1 MAFDQKKY
9 EAARDKL
16 ITNNEGVVNNIYLDT
31 RGIPTA
37 GKGVAFIATPN
48 SRNGQ
53 RYTVDEPKVNGLSEV
68 LGLSDKD
75 KAQFM
80 KLMQQQAQNL
90 NTFPRPVYPNKKGE
104 VNLNNFL
111 KTPLGSASEQLF
123 GSITTG
129 KGGHFDVLTNNK
141 SVMQIKFADQ
151 QSDELYRKT
160 TIEDKERA
168 LNKYVLNKVGCP
180 KEALSENQRAALF
193 SMVYHGAADKA
204 RAAASVIK
212 QYSEGKISEEVYH
225 KRMEATVLHPQF
237 QGPNKQYLGRSRR
250 ELNLIQD
257 VIPRITKHSSLDP
270 NHNLDNFAHQT
281 QVANAQLSPAAKK
294 LAEQC
299 EEQLIDFCK
308 RNNISASDP
317 DDYKN
322 IAMALTAKGI
332 EARMSKVESVNV
344 DLNENSVFIFSH
356 EPDLRYAKMQ
366 LDTATKTPAH
376 ESAHQV
382 VQAEN
387 TLAREQAERQFNQN
401 QSQGRSMG

>member
-1 MAFDQKKY
+1 MAFNQRKY
-9 EAARDKL
+9 EAARDQL
-16 ITNNEGVVNNIYLDT
+16 IVDNERIVNNVYLDIW
-31 RGIPTA
+31 GIPTA

-90 NTFPRPVYPNKKGE
+90 NTFSRPVYPKGIGQT
-104 VNLNNFL
+104 NLTNFL
-111 KTPLGSASEQLF
+111 KSPLGSASEQLF
-123 GSITTG
+123 GPITMG
-129 KGGHFDVLTNNK
+129 EKKSFDILTNSK
-141 SVMQIKFADQ
+141 SVMQIKFTDQ

-160 TIEDKERA
+160 TIEEKEKILDR
-168 LNKYVLNKVGCP
+168 YVLNKVGCP

-257 VIPRITKHSSLDP
+257 VIPRITKHSALDD
-270 NHNLDNFAHQT
+270 LDNFTQT

-299 EEQLIDFCK
+299 EERLIDFCK

-332 EARMSKVESVNV
+332 EARMSRVESVNI

>member
-1 MAFDQKKY
+1 MAFNQRKY
-9 EAARDKL
+9 EAARDQL
-16 ITNNEGVVNNIYLDT
+16 IVDNERIVNNVYLDIW
-31 RGIPTA
+31 GIPTA
-37 GKGVAFIATPN
+37 GKGVALIATPN
-48 SRNGQ
+48 RRNGQ

-75 KAQFM
+75 KSQFM

-90 NTFPRPVYPNKKGE
+90 NTFSRPVYPKGIGQT
-104 VNLNNFL
+104 NLTNFL
-111 KTPLGSASEQLF
+111 KSPLGSASEQLF
-123 GSITTG
+123 GPITMG
-129 KGGHFDVLTNNK
+129 EKKSFDILTNSK
-141 SVMQIKFADQ
+141 SVMQIKFTDQ

-160 TIEDKERA
+160 TIEEKEKILDR
-168 LNKYVLNKVGCP
+168 YVLNKVGCP

-257 VIPRITKHSSLDP
+257 VIPRITKHSALDD
-270 NHNLDNFAHQT
+270 LDNFAQT
-281 QVANAQLSPAAKK
+281 QVATAQLSPAAAK
-294 LAEQC
+294 LAGQC
-299 EEQLIDFCK
+299 EKQLIAFCE
-308 RNNISASDP
+308 RNNISATHP

-332 EARMSKVESVNV
+332 EARMSRVESVNV
-344 DLNENSVFIFSH
+344 DLDGNSVAIFSH

-376 ESAHQV
+376 ESTLQV
-382 VQAEN
+382 AQAEN
-387 TLAREQAERQFNQN
+387 TLAREQAERQFAQN
-401 QSQGRSMG
+401 QSQGPKIS

>member
-16 ITNNEGVVNNIYLDT
+16 IVENEHVVNNIYLDT
-31 RGIPTA
+31 IGIPTA
-37 GKGVAFIATPN
+37 GKGVALIAPPN
-48 SRNGQ
+48 NYNGQ
-53 RYTVDEPKVNGLSEV
+53 RYTVDEKKFNELSKILE
-68 LGLSDKD
+68 LSDKD
-75 KAQFM
+75 KSQFM
-80 KLMQQQAQNL
+80 KLMQQQADNL
-90 NTFPRPVYPNKKGE
+90 NTFSPPVYPKGRGQT
-104 VNLNNFL
+104 NLDNFL
-111 KTPLGSASEQLF
+111 KTPLGRASEQLF
-123 GSITTG
+123 GPIT
-129 KGGHFDVLTNNK
+129 KGEKGNFDVLTNSK
-141 SVMQIKFADQ
+141 SVMQIEFTAQ
-151 QSDELYRKT
+151 QSDKLYRSPKI
-160 TIEDKERA
+160 IEETEGKLDKF
-168 LNKYVLNKVGCP
+168 VLNKVGCP
-180 KEALSENQRAALF
+180 KEALSENQHAALF
-193 SMVYHGAADKA
+193 SMVYHGSVRKA
-204 RAAASVIK
+204 KAAASVIK
-212 QYSEGKISEEVYH
+212 QYAEGKISEEVYH
-225 KRMEATVLHPQF
+225 KKMEATVLDPQF
-237 QGPNKQYLGRSRR
+237 QGKNKQFLGRSRR

-257 VIPRITKHSSLDP
+257 VIPRITKHSALDD
-270 NHNLDNFAHQT
+270 LDNFAQT
-281 QVANAQLSPAAKK
+281 QVATAQLSPAAKK

-299 EEQLIDFCK
+299 EERLIDFCK

-356 EPDLRYAKMQ
+356 EPDLRYAEMQ

-401 QSQGRSMG
+401 QSHGGRSMG

>member
-16 ITNNEGVVNNIYLDT
+16 IADNEWIVNNIYLDIW
-31 RGIPTA
+31 GIPTA

-48 SRNGQ
+48 NRNGH
-53 RYTVDEPKVNGLSEV
+53 RYTVDEPKVNGLSKV

-75 KAQFM
+75 ASQFM
-80 KLMQQQAQNL
+80 ELMQQQADNL
-90 NTFPRPVYPNKKGE
+90 NTFSPPDYSKGKA
-104 VNLNNFL
+104 NLSNFL
-111 KTPLGSASEQLF
+111 KTKLGSASEQLF
-123 GSITTG
+123 GPIT
-129 KGGHFDVLTNNK
+129 KGEKGNFDVLTNSK
-141 SVMQIKFADQ
+141 SVMQIKLTAQ

-160 TIEDKERA
+160 TIKEKEDALDRA
-168 LNKYVLNKVGCP
+168 VLNSVGCP

-193 SMVYHGAADKA
+193 SMVYHGSVKKA
-204 RAAASVIK
+204 KAAASVIK
-212 QYSEGKISEEVYH
+212 QYAEGKISEEVYH
-225 KRMEATVLHPQF
+225 KKMEATVLHPKF
-237 QGPNKQYLGRSRR
+237 QGKNKQFLERSRR

-257 VIPRITKHSSLDP
+257 VIPRITKHSALNP

-299 EEQLIDFCK
+299 EERLIDFCK

-332 EARMSKVESVNV
+332 EARMSRVESVNV

>member
-123 GSITTG
+123 GPITTG

-212 QYSEGKISEEVYH
+212 QYSEGKISEEIYH
-225 KRMEATVLHPQF
+225 KKMEATVLHPQF
-237 QGPNKQYLGRSRR
+237 QGKNNQFLGRSRR

-257 VIPRITKHSSLDP
+257 VLPRITKHSALDP
-270 NHNLDNFAHQT
+270 NHDLDNFAQT
-281 QVANAQLSPAAKK
+281 QVAHAQLSPAAAK

-322 IAMALTAKGI
+322 IAMALTAKGV
-332 EARMSKVESVNV
+332 EARMSRVESLKV
-344 DLNENSVFIFSH
+344 DLDGNSVAIFSH

-376 ESAHQV
+376 ESTLQV
-382 VQAEN
+382 AQAEN

-401 QSQGRSMG
+401 QLHGGRSMG

>member
-16 ITNNEGVVNNIYLDT
+16 IVENEHVVNNIYLDIS
-31 RGIPTA
+31 GIPTA
-37 GKGVAFIATPN
+37 GKGVALIAPPN
-48 SRNGQ
+48 KHNGW
-53 RYTVDEPKVNGLSEV
+53 RYTVDEQKFNELSKILE
-68 LGLSDKD
+68 LSDKD
-75 KAQFM
+75 KSQFM
-80 KLMQQQAQNL
+80 KLMQQQADNL
-90 NTFPRPVYPNKKGE
+90 NTFSRPVYPKGRGQT
-104 VNLNNFL
+104 NLDNFL
-111 KTPLGSASEQLF
+111 KTQLGRASEQLF
-123 GSITTG
+123 GPIT
-129 KGGHFDVLTNNK
+129 KGEKGNFDVLTNSK
-141 SVMQIKFADQ
+141 SVMQIEFTAQ
-151 QSDELYRKT
+151 QSDKLYRSPKIIKKT
-160 TIEDKERA
+160 EDD
-168 LNKYVLNKVGCP
+168 LDNYVLNKVGCP

-193 SMVYHGAADKA
+193 SMVYHGSVDKA
-204 RAAASVIK
+204 KAAASVIK
-212 QYSEGKISEEVYH
+212 QYAVGKISEEDYH
-225 KRMEATVLHPQF
+225 KKMEATVLHPQF
-237 QGPNKQYLGRSRR
+237 QGKNNKFLGRSRR

-257 VIPRITKHSSLDP
+257 VIPKKNKHSALDD
-270 NHNLDNFAHQT
+270 LDNFAQT

-299 EEQLIDFCK
+299 EERLIDFCK
-308 RNNISASDP
+308 RNNISATHP

-332 EARMSKVESVNV
+332 EARMSRVESVNI

-376 ESAHQV
+376 ESTLQV
-382 VQAEN
+382 AQAEN

>member
-1 MAFDQKKY
+1 MG
-9 EAARDKL
+9 E
-16 ITNNEGVVNNIYLDT
+16 
-31 RGIPTA
+31 
-37 GKGVAFIATPN
+37 
-48 SRNGQ
+48 
-53 RYTVDEPKVNGLSEV
+53 
-68 LGLSDKD
+68 
-75 KAQFM
+75 
-80 KLMQQQAQNL
+80 
-90 NTFPRPVYPNKKGE
+90 NK
-104 VNLNNFL
+104 
-111 KTPLGSASEQLF
+111 S
-123 GSITTG
+123 
-129 KGGHFDVLTNNK
+129 FDVLTNSK
-141 SVMQIKFADQ
+141 SVMQIKLTAQ

-160 TIEDKERA
+160 TIEEKEGVLDRA
-168 LNKYVLNKVGCP
+168 VLNRVGCP

-237 QGPNKQYLGRSRR
+237 QGKNNQFLGRSRR

-257 VIPRITKHSSLDP
+257 VIPRITKQSALDD
-270 NHNLDNFAHQT
+270 LDNFAQT

-299 EEQLIDFCK
+299 EERLIDFCK

-332 EARMSKVESVNV
+332 EARMSRVESVNV

-376 ESAHQV
+376 ESTLQV
-382 VQAEN
+382 AQAEN
-387 TLAREQAERQFNQN
+387 TLAREQVERQFNQN

>member
-16 ITNNEGVVNNIYLDT
+16 ITNNEGIVNNIYLDT

-48 SRNGQ
+48 SRNGH

-80 KLMQQQAQNL
+80 KLMQQQAHNL
-90 NTFPRPVYPNKKGE
+90 NTFPRPDYPKGRGQT
-104 VNLNNFL
+104 NLTNFL
-111 KTPLGSASEQLF
+111 KSPLGSASEQLF
-123 GSITTG
+123 GPITMG
-129 KGGHFDVLTNNK
+129 ENKSFDVLTNSK
-141 SVMQIKFADQ
+141 SVMQIKLTAQ

-160 TIEDKERA
+160 TIEEKEGVLDRA
-168 LNKYVLNKVGCP
+168 VLNRVGCP

-237 QGPNKQYLGRSRR
+237 QGKNNQFLGRSRR

-257 VIPRITKHSSLDP
+257 VLPRITKHSSLDP
-270 NHNLDNFAHQT
+270 NHNLDNFAQT
-281 QVANAQLSPAAKK
+281 QVATAQLSPAAAK

-299 EEQLIDFCK
+299 EKQLIAFCE
-308 RNNISASDP
+308 RNNISATHP

-332 EARMSKVESVNV
+332 EARMSRVESVNV
-344 DLNENSVFIFSH
+344 ALNENSVAIFSH
-356 EPDLRYAKMQ
+356 EPDLRYAEMQ

-376 ESAHQV
+376 ESTLQV
-382 VQAEN
+382 AQAEN

-401 QSQGRSMG
+401 QSQGRSMV

>member
-9 EAARDKL
+9 ETARDKL
-16 ITNNEGVVNNIYLDT
+16 IADTEWIVNNIYLDIW
-31 RGIPTA
+31 GIPTA
-37 GKGVAFIATPN
+37 GKGVAFIAKPN
-48 SRNGQ
+48 SLNGH
-53 RYTVDEPKVNGLSEV
+53 RYTVDEKKVNGLSEV

-75 KAQFM
+75 ASQFM
-80 KLMQQQAQNL
+80 ELMQQQADNL
-90 NTFPRPVYPNKKGE
+90 NTFSPPAYKGKA
-104 VNLNNFL
+104 NLSNFL
-111 KTPLGSASEQLF
+111 KTQLGRASEQLF
-123 GSITTG
+123 GPIT
-129 KGGHFDVLTNNK
+129 KGERGNFDVLTNSK
-141 SVMQIKFADQ
+141 SVMQIKFTAQ

-160 TIEDKERA
+160 TIEEKEGSLDRA
-168 LNKYVLNKVGCP
+168 VLNRVGCP

-193 SMVYHGAADKA
+193 SMVYHGSVRKA
-204 RAAASVIK
+204 KAAASVIK
-212 QYSEGKISEEVYH
+212 QYAEGKISEEDYH
-225 KRMEATVLHPQF
+225 KKMEATVLHSKF
-237 QGPNKQYLGRSRR
+237 QGENKQFLERSRR

-257 VIPRITKHSSLDP
+257 VIPKKTKHKTKHS
-270 NHNLDNFAHQT
+270 
-281 QVANAQLSPAAKK
+281 ANAQLSPAAKK

-299 EEQLIDFCK
+299 EERLIDFCK

-344 DLNENSVFIFSH
+344 DLNGNSVAIFSH
-356 EPDLRYAKMQ
+356 EPDLRYAEMQ

-376 ESAHQV
+376 ESTLQV
-382 VQAEN
+382 AQAEN